1 MANLPFEITLE
12 SLQTHEYT
20 KKQLQDENVKYNLA
34 RCENELKE
42 KSLRK
47 LKEHLEKLEKN
58 KKCFL
63 QLDGDAPLEYKYPP
77 GKTRLDLNKL
87 LNKFFSGN

>member
-1 MANLPFEITLE
+1 MSAPFEITLE
-12 SLQTHEYT
+12 SLETVNYT
-20 KKQLQDENVKYNLA
+20 QKQIQDENVRYNLA

-47 LKEHLEKLEKN
+47 LKTHLEN
-58 KKCFL
+58 L
-63 QLDGDAPLEYKYPP
+63 QTRSSCILHLDNDNPTEYKYPP

-87 LNKFFSGN
+87 LNAFFKGQ